1 MSPNTSRV
9 NPRKVW
15 VPVLNPHP
23 GGWTEISLHSA
34 RRHVARGKARMV
46 NGKLEFIRSEG
57 EIITAEIRRLRSA
70 MAYDRVQRPMTLDE
84 LRAIPFACAEKALVD
99 RSRSRSRNARN

>member
-1 MSPNTSRV
+1 MSPNTSHV

-70 MAYDRVQRPMTLDE
+70 MAYDRVQRPMTLEE
-84 LRAIPFACAEKALVD
+84 LSNIPVVCPQKLLID
-99 RSRSRSRNARN
+99 RGRRKSARN